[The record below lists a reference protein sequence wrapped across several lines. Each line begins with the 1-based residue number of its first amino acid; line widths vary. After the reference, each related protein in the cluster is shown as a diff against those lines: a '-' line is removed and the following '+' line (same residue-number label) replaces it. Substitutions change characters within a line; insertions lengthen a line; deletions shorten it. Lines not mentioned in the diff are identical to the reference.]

1 MKIKKQTSSKL
12 KLYGIYGIYEVS
24 GKTPGM
30 GENICKLYF

>member
-1 MKIKKQTSSKL
+1 MNIEKQTSSKL
-12 KLYGIYGIYEVS
+12 KFYGIYGIYEVN